1 MGSPCAD
8 VVGLIRSEGL
18 LTSLISHRN
27 RRLTLRLL
35 LNYKNPKSLKVGYWG
50 TKVEYSSNR
59 AALTTRVE
67 I

>member
-27 RRLTLRLL
+27 RRLNFAVTTKLQE
-35 LNYKNPKSLKVGYWG
+35 PKKFKG
-50 TKVEYSSNR
+50 
-59 AALTTRVE
+59 RVLGN
-67 I
+67 